1 MEIFIIG
8 LLFGC
13 VILPL
18 LDGLISLVLAF
29 FEMIK
34 SYITVKIVT
43 NNQKINPAG
52 ENEQTQAIGFVYRE
66 EEQEDDI

>member
-13 VILPL
+13 VILPI
-18 LDGLISLVLAF
+18 LDSFTSLAISF

-34 SYITVKIVT
+34 SYLNTIIIK
-43 NNQKINPAG
+43 NNQKVSISDSPK
-52 ENEQTQAIGFVYRE
+52 QAIGFAYRE
-66 EEQEDDI
+66 EVEEDHDI